1 MKKLISVVLCI
12 MMVSSLFAMNVSAS
26 IVTGA
31 NQVYLVNDDFEGT
44 TLDDFTF
51 VNATES
57 DDGSY
62 IYSQSYRAYAQ
73 PVAFPDDHAYSIQFD
88 TKFQNLNGDT
98 VLADFYVLDKNAVPN
113 IAGSFDFTIRGDINP
128 EAKGIDVSKWYT
140 FRITI
145 DKSAISQFAYYC
157 RLYGDGI
164 KVEWKE
170 QGTGEWKTA
179 TNGYNLEENEA
190 NFGGEDLKYTV
201 SYISNSW
208 QWTNADD
215 MNSDGFG
222 FGSNKYLSNFKV
234 NYGDVSIP
242 GAKLGEDAYGNYIY
256 SDQYSRPYIQPISL
270 PENGA
275 YTIEFDSKFS
285 STADGTARGIYVY
298 LLDLNLVETVN
309 NPALTSSL
317 DFEIYGNQGSE
328 IKGIDT
334 NKWYSFKITVDASKG
349 LNYNGF
355 YGRIFGDGIVL
366 QWKERGADTWKTA
379 QTNASK
385 ADFTNETD
393 LWYVVSRNY
402 WQYVNGT
409 DKVTPGF
416 GFQTQQF
423 LDNLVISYSEPIP
436 TTGVLYVDDF
446 EGATQL
452 TSGMGSIATAGGNS
466 YLKLYSTSNGSTP
479 GEAAATEIPENFIV
493 TMDVYKEADCDST
506 LTFEYWQTNVNDG
519 GTWGRVGI
527 SADAVEAGK
536 WYTLKIAK
544 IAADRTYTV
553 TLEDAEGNV
562 TTPVMLNNAV
572 QWTGNNPGHF
582 TFRTLN
588 GTVCNWRVD
597 NILITKAAAASLTSI
612 NAADGIV
619 AMTVSA
625 DAISDTITPVLAL
638 YSGSRLVDVDWD
650 TKANSTEGI
659 SADLQANGSYDEAKL
674 FVWDGFENGTPLM
687 ATPWDITEII
697 VAD

>member
-1 MKKLISVVLCI
+1 MKKLISLVLCI

-26 IVTGA
+26 IAIGESRIELL
-31 NQVYLVNDDFEGT
+31 NEDFEGET
-44 TLDDFTF
+44 NGFT
-51 VNATES
+51 NATK
-57 DDGSY
+57 DTDANGSY
-62 IYSQSYRAYAQ
+62 I
-73 PVAFPDDHAYSIQFD
+73 H
-88 TKFQNLNGDT
+88 GD
-98 VLADFYVLDKNAVPN
+98 
-113 IAGSFDFTIRGDINP
+113 
-128 EAKGIDVSKWYT
+128 
-140 FRITI
+140 
-145 DKSAISQFAYYC
+145 
-157 RLYGDGI
+157 
-164 KVEWKE
+164 
-170 QGTGEWKTA
+170 
-179 TNGYNLEENEA
+179 
-190 NFGGEDLKYTV
+190 
-201 SYISNSW
+201 
-208 QWTNADD
+208 WT
-215 MNSDGFG
+215 
-222 FGSNKYLSNFKV
+222 
-234 NYGDVSIP
+234 
-242 GAKLGEDAYGNYIY
+242 
-256 SDQYSRPYIQPISL
+256 RPYIQPVSF
-270 PENGA
+270 PENGS
-275 YTIEFDSKFS
+275 YTIEFDSRFWDSYNNAAKDITVDFIEPELLAAVGKNTAGTCIDFCIQG
-285 STADGTARGIYVY
+285 TADLTA
-298 LLDLNLVETVN
+298 
-309 NPALTSSL
+309 
-317 DFEIYGNQGSE
+317 
-328 IKGIDT
+328 KGIDT
-334 NKWYSFKITVDASKG
+334 SKWYSFKITIDLSKG
-349 LNYNGF
+349 TQYVSTW
-355 YGRIFGDGIVL
+355 GRIRGDGIML
-366 QWKERGADTWKTA
+366 QWKEKGAAEWKTA
-379 QTNASK
+379 KNGATSS
-385 ADFTNETD
+385 DFTGED
-393 LWYVVSRNY
+393 LWYTVSDSSWTTLYNSED
-402 WQYVNGT
+402 GT
-409 DKVTPGF
+409 TPGF
-416 GFQTQQF
+416 AVALRTY

-544 IAADRTYTV
+544 IATDRTYTV